1 MQLKDYLFPLTYI
14 VVTTKNSMSACVKSI
29 KTDEI
34 FGFVHYVQ
42 YLIAVDGF
50 WNFGSQLGSGCTA
63 ES

>member
-1 MQLKDYLFPLTYI
+1 M
-14 VVTTKNSMSACVKSI
+14 VTTKNSMSACVKSI

-42 YLIAVDGF
+42 CLIAVDGF
-50 WNFGSQLGSGCTA
+50 WNFGAQLGSGCTA